1 MIDKGLIDKLSIEMK
16 EILKKELEAGNEIV
30 ETSQGRFTNA
40 STEHI
45 FIFLKYP
52 FKTKIQNNLK
62 GIIYKEIND
71 RHYWKAEY
79 RDEKNHQ
86 TLACEF

>member
-16 EILKKELEAGNEIV
+16 EILEKELEAGNEIV
-30 ETSQGRFTNA
+30 ETSQGIFTNA

-52 FKTKIQNNLK
+52 FKSKIKNNLN
-62 GIIYKEIND
+62 GIVYREIND
-71 RHYWKAEY
+71 KHYWKAEY
-79 RDEKNHQ
+79 TDEKNHQ
-86 TLACEF
+86 TLACNF

>member
-1 MIDKGLIDKLSIEMK
+1 MIDKELINKLSVELK

-30 ETSQGRFTNA
+30 ETSQGRFTND

-45 FIFLKYP
+45 YIFLKYP
-52 FKTKIQNNLK
+52 FKTEIQNNLNE
-62 GIIYKEIND
+62 IIYREIND

-79 RDEKNHQ
+79 TDEKNHQ
-86 TLACEF
+86 TIACNF

>member
-16 EILKKELEAGNEIV
+16 EILEKELEAGNEIV
-30 ETSQGRFTNA
+30 ETSQGIFTNA

-52 FKTKIQNNLK
+52 FKSKIKNNLN
-62 GIIYKEIND
+62 GIVYREIND
-71 RHYWKAEY
+71 KHY
-79 RDEKNHQ
+79 
-86 TLACEF
+86 

>member
-1 MIDKGLIDKLSIEMK
+1 MIDKGLIDKLSSEMK

-52 FKTKIQNNLK
+52 FKTKIQNNLN

-79 RDEKNHQ
+79 TDEKNHQ
-86 TLACEF
+86 TLACIF

>member
-40 STEHI
+40 SSEHI

-52 FKTKIQNNLK
+52 FKTKIQNNLN

-79 RDEKNHQ
+79 TYDKNHQ
-86 TLACEF
+86 TLACNF

>member
-16 EILKKELEAGNEIV
+16 EILEKELEAGNEIV
-30 ETSQGRFTNA
+30 ETSQGIFTNA

-52 FKTKIQNNLK
+52 FKSKIKNNLN
-62 GIIYKEIND
+62 GIVYREIND
-71 RHYWKAEY
+71 KHYWKAEY
-79 RDEKNHQ
+79 AYTRK
-86 TLACEF
+86 T

>member
-30 ETSQGRFTNA
+30 ETSQEGLSNT

-45 FIFLKYP
+45 F
-52 FKTKIQNNLK
+52 
-62 GIIYKEIND
+62 
-71 RHYWKAEY
+71 KASI
-79 RDEKNHQ
+79 
-86 TLACEF
+86 